1 VNPAKK
7 NAVLSHKPT
16 EKKPTA
22 KKTTAR
28 KTVAKP
34 KPKKD
39 KAEAKGGRAK
49 IDERFARQGAGLKKL
64 VDSKVP
70 LPEAAKKLGIAVG
83 KAERLLARASLK
95 SSELVTGT
103 EAEIAKAIVRLHEE
117 DGLPFVPDIW
127 ARVPGLSGAKIKELY
142 ELTKP

>member
-7 NAVLSHKPT
+7 NAAQ
-16 EKKPTA
+16 A

-34 KPKKD
+34 KPKESD
-39 KAEAKGGRAK
+39 RAK
-49 IDERFARQGAGLKKL
+49 IDERFAKQGAELKKL

-70 LPEAAKKLGIAVG
+70 LPEAAKKLGMSTG
-83 KAERLLARASLK
+83 KAERRLARASLK
-95 SSELVTGT
+95 ASDLVKGT

-127 ARVPGLSGAKIKELY
+127 ARVPGLSGNRIKELY
-142 ELTKP
+142 EQARP